1 MPEVRLVDVTKRFG
15 DVTALDHVSF
25 HIRDGEYVT
34 LLGPSGC
41 GKTTALRIIAG
52 LLKPDEGA
60 VYINGEMVNDVPPED
75 REIGF
80 VFQNYALFPHMTLW
94 GNTVYGPTV
103 KGWPPETVRRLA
115 KEMLA
120 MVHLTGRE
128 DSYPHELSGGMQQR
142 AALAR
147 ALASG
152 AKLLLL
158 DEPLAALHARLRA
171 ELRYELRRLAED
183 LELTVIHVTHDQ
195 EEAMTLSDKI
205 IVLRRGRLE
214 QVGTPEEIYFNPKTP
229 FIANFIGEAN
239 FFDGYVLKK
248 AREGIYITIRGD
260 LILQA
265 SEGEVREGDRVALAV
280 KPEFIAIEPSAP
292 GDVNLIPGKIERI
305 RFIGSFIRYE
315 VRLINEDLAATRVTV
330 ESGPHLKVGDR
341 VSLKFNPDRIH
352 VFPYPR
358 EGLVEATKVE

>member
-1 MPEVRLVDVTKRFG
+1 MPEVRLVEVTKRFG
-15 DVTALDHVSF
+15 GFTALDRVSF
-25 HIRDGEYVT
+25 HVRDGEYAA

-52 LLKPDEGA
+52 LLKPDEGT
-60 VYINGEMVNDVPPED
+60 VYIDGEAVNDVPPED
-75 REIGF
+75 RGIGF

-94 GNTVYGPTV
+94 GNTVYGPTIR
-103 KGWPPETVRRLA
+103 GWNPETVRRLA

-183 LELTVIHVTHDQ
+183 LGLTVIHVTHDQ

-205 IVLRRGRLE
+205 IVMRRGRLE

-239 FFDGYVLKK
+239 FFEGYVLKE
-248 AREGIYITIRGD
+248 AREGLYVTIRGD

-265 SEGEVREGDRVALAV
+265 SGGGFHEGERVVLAV
-280 KPEFIAIEPSAP
+280 KPEFISLETPAP
-292 GDVNLIPGKIERI
+292 GDINLIPGRIERI

-315 VRLINEDLAATRVTV
+315 VRLVNEDLTAVRVTV
-330 ESGPHLKVGDR
+330 ESKPHLNVGDE
-341 VSLKFNPDRIH
+341 VSLRFNPDRIH
-352 VFPYPR
+352 VFSYPR
-358 EGLVEATKVE
+358 EGLMEATKVE

>member
-1 MPEVRLVDVTKRFG
+1 MPEVRLVDVSKRFG
-15 DVTALDHVSF
+15 EVKALERVSF
-25 HIRDGEYVT
+25 HVRDREYVS
-34 LLGPSGC
+34 LIGPSGC

-52 LLKPDEGA
+52 LLRPDEGT
-60 VYINGEMVNDVPPED
+60 VYIDGEVVNDVPPED

-103 KGWPPETVRRLA
+103 KGWNPETVRRLA

-171 ELRYELRRLAED
+171 ELRYELKRLAED
-183 LELTVIHVTHDQ
+183 LGLTVIHVTHDQ
-195 EEAMTLSDKI
+195 EEAMTLSDRI
-205 IVLRRGRLE
+205 IILRRGCVE
-214 QVGTPEEIYFNPKTP
+214 QAGTPEEIYFNPKTP
-229 FIANFIGEAN
+229 FVANFIGEAN
-239 FFDGYVLKK
+239 FFEGYVLKR
-248 AREGIYITIRGD
+248 AREGLYVTIRGD

-265 SEGEVREGDRVALAV
+265 SGGEFQEGERVALAV
-280 KPEFIAIEPSAP
+280 KPEFISVEPPAP
-292 GDVNLIPGKIERI
+292 GDVNLIPGRIEHI

-315 VRLINEDLAATRVTV
+315 VRLINEDLTSVRVTV
-330 ESGPHLKVGDR
+330 ESKPHLKVGDK
-341 VSLKFNPDRIH
+341 VSLRFDPARIH

-358 EGLVEATKVE
+358 EGLMEATKVE